1 MNTKKDIEVSGHP
14 TIEEYTLTS
23 KSGAFIKVLNLGG
36 IISNI
41 SIPDK
46 SGLVENVCLGLDDP
60 KDYLKDHPCLGALV
74 GRYANRIAKGFFGL
88 NGKEYQLPINNG
100 ENTLHGGPDGFDK
113 KFWNVEIES
122 DVLKLKYKSENGEMG
137 FPGNFIV
144 EVLYQFTE
152 EHVLKINYKA
162 ECDQST
168 PVNLTHHG
176 YFNLEGAG
184 KSTVGEHVFQMY
196 SDRYTPVN
204 EAIIPTGEILTTK
217 DTQFDFSKKTTLQD
231 RFDQGYE
238 FDHNLI
244 LRENDENLKLAVDV
258 LEPNSG
264 RTMKMYTTEPAFQFY
279 TANFLDGSLG
289 NSKGSFEK
297 WGGFCLEAQHY
308 PDSVNHSNFPS
319 CILNP
324 GEIYTQST
332 EYHFGC

>member
-1 MNTKKDIEVSGHP
+1 MITKKEIEVSGHP
-14 TIEEYTLTS
+14 NLEEYTLTS
-23 KSGAFIKVLNLGG
+23 KSGAFMKVLNLGG

-46 SGLVENVCLGLDDP
+46 LGEVENVCLGLNDP
-60 KDYLKDHPCLGALV
+60 KDYLKDHPCFGALV
-74 GRYANRIAKGFFGL
+74 GRYANRIAKGYFTL

-113 KFWNVEIES
+113 KFWDVEIEP
-122 DVLKLKYKSENGEMG
+122 DGLKLKYKSVDGEMG
-137 FPGNFIV
+137 FPGNFVV
-144 EVLYQFTE
+144 EVLYQFTDD
-152 EHVLKINYKA
+152 HVLKINYKA

-168 PVNLTHHG
+168 PLNLTHHG

-184 KSTVGEHVFQMY
+184 KGTVGEHVFQMY
-196 SDRYTPVN
+196 SESYTPIN
-204 EAIIPTGEILTTK
+204 EDIIPTGEVLATLG
-217 DTQFDFSKKTTLQD
+217 TQFDFSEKTRLQD

-238 FDHNLI
+238 YDHNLI
-244 LRENDENLKLAVDV
+244 LKEKNKSLQCAVDV
-258 LEPNSG
+258 LEPKSG

-279 TANFLDGSLG
+279 TANFLNGSLA
-289 NSKGSFEK
+289 NSEGSFEK

-308 PDSVNHSNFPS
+308 PDSVNHSHFPS

-324 GEIYTQST
+324 GETYTQST